1 MLVEV
6 VANRKDASR
15 RLAFIKAETV
25 RFGKVKIPAYFS
37 ANDPYE
43 LGEMHVMISGVL
55 SHKDENGYLKMDE
68 VPKCLFIR
76 KPTAEDEFVDF
87 DGFECSGSMCQ
98 TTAQALAIG
107 GRRFTITPGKLMPHL
122 VVADNVNA
130 DFNHR
135 PYYPL
140 KAGSGWVRKAPKG
153 LYRLEGLA
161 DLDSL
166 SFMHETR
173 HDGFPDKCPSCNQRW
188 RSSYSSYGGPIDGA
202 VNMEMLKEDGKVTNR
217 AYCFQCN
224 EVSEI
229 KGFVL

>member
-6 VANRKDASR
+6 IANKRDSSR

-25 RFGKVKIPAYFS
+25 RFGKVRIPAYFS
-37 ANDPYE
+37 ADDPYE
-43 LGEMHVMISGVL
+43 LGEMNVMISGVL
-55 SHKDENGYLKMDE
+55 SKKDEKGYLKLDE
-68 VPKCLFIR
+68 IPNNLFIR
-76 KPTAEDEFVDF
+76 KPTKEDDFVEF

-98 TTAQALAIG
+98 TTAQAKTYLG
-107 GRRFTITPGKLMPHL
+107 DRFTITPGKLMPHL

-130 DFNHR
+130 HFNKR
-135 PYYPL
+135 PEYPL
-140 KAGSGWVRKAPKG
+140 KAGRGYVKKGPKG

-188 RSSYSSYGGPIDGA
+188 RSSFCSYGGIA
-202 VNMEMLKEDGKVTNR
+202 NMEMLKEDGKVTNR
-217 AYCFQCN
+217 AHCFQCD